1 MLKCKHVEQRA
12 DALVDG
18 ERLPFG
24 ERLALRAHLMIC
36 RHCRRYLRQLQ
47 ALVRT
52 LRRSPAP
59 LSDTHTEALVERI
72 VDRQSE

>member
-1 MLKCKHVEQRA
+1 MLKCQHVEQRA

-24 ERLALRAHLMIC
+24 ERLALQAHLMIC
-36 RHCRRYLRQLQ
+36 RHCRRYLRQLR

-52 LRRSPAP
+52 LRGSPDT
-59 LSDTHTEALVERI
+59 LSDKNTEALVERI
-72 VDRQSE
+72 LDRQSK